1 MKTCVIYA
9 RYSSNNQTE
18 QSIEGQ
24 IRVCRE
30 YAQRNHLAVA
40 GTYIDRATT
49 GTNDNREQFQKMLKD
64 SDKKAWDYVLC
75 YKLDRFSRNK
85 YEMAIHRKHLKD
97 NGVKILSAME
107 NIPDSPEGILLE
119 SLLEGMNQ
127 YYSEELSQKTKRGLR
142 ETRIKGNYMGGPINY
157 GYKVVHEIIGEQTV
171 AKVAINEDEAPV
183 LLHIFEAYAAG
194 NRIPDI
200 VRELDDKGIKNRGN
214 PFTVNS
220 IYFMLQQEKYTGVY
234 NIHNETFTHIYP
246 AIIPKELFQIVRKR
260 IDKNKTGK
268 HVIGVDYILM
278 GKCYCGY
285 CGHKLRSA
293 AGTTTNGTILR
304 YYRCPYS
311 KKDVNCHN
319 KSVRK
324 EALEDIVTNVLA
336 EELTKPDN
344 LKFLT
349 DKVFELYCVNVQDG
363 SNLHRYEKEL
373 AATDKAIKNI
383 LTAIEE
389 GIFTPSTK
397 QRLTELEEK
406 KIRLEQAITIES
418 AKEKNLL
425 TKEDIVR
432 YITDAVKLSA
442 KQMIELLVER
452 IDVHVDKICIK
463 LRYSDTPPDI
473 TTDPTDKDSLSDN
486 DIKEIEQNTANARP
500 DRKFSCRGF
509 LLFSFTKEHEIS
521 QIRTYKSGRS
531 RVFTYTTTFM
541 LEIYISVASDLLK
554 KPAHFTPKRLKS
566 ARFYILLRLVTRPC
580 TGRDNAFRSAAG
592 PCREGCFS
600 GVPPHPQAPFPCIR
614 GCLPPRRKALRPCT
628 P

>member
-1 MKTCVIYA
+1 MKTAVVYA
-9 RYSSNNQTE
+9 RYSSDNQTE

-24 IRVCRE
+24 LRVCRE
-30 YAQRNHLAVA
+30 YAQRNNIIILD
-40 GTYIDRATT
+40 TYIDRAMT
-49 GTNDNREQFQKMLKD
+49 GTNDNRPDFQRMLRD
-64 SDKKAWDYVLC
+64 SAGRRWDYVLV

-97 NGVKILSAME
+97 NGVKILSAKE
-107 NIPDSPEGILLE
+107 NIPETPEGVLLE

-157 GYKVVHEIIGEQTV
+157 GYSIKHENIGDQIAAKVV
-171 AKVAINEDEAPV
+171 INETEAPI

-234 NIHNETFTHIYP
+234 NFNGETFTHIYP
-246 AIIPKELFQIVRKR
+246 AIIPKELFRIVRKR

-268 HVIGVDYILM
+268 HVVGVDYILM

-285 CGHKLRSA
+285 CGRQLRSA
-293 AGTTTNGTILR
+293 AGTTTDGTILR
-304 YYRCPYS
+304 HYRCPYS

-324 EALEDIVTNVLA
+324 EVLEEIVTNVLA
-336 EELTKPDN
+336 EELTQPDN

-349 DKVFELYCVNVQDG
+349 DKVFELYCTQAQNN

-383 LTAIEE
+383 LTALEE

-397 QRLTELEEK
+397 QRLNELEEK
-406 KIRLEQAITIES
+406 KARIENAITIES

-425 TKEDIVR
+425 TKADIER
-432 YITDAVKLSA
+432 YICDAVKLTA

-452 IDVHVDKICIK
+452 IDVYADKICIK
-463 LRYSDTPPDI
+463 LKYSDTPPDN
-473 TTDPTDKDSLSDN
+473 PTDFSDDKFPNATTPLPYDTEKFSNDATPSEQAPSDCGTFQDSQPSALQHDP
-486 DIKEIEQNTANARP
+486 ANSIRP

-521 QIRTYKSGRS
+521 QPRIYKSGRFS
-531 RVFTYTTTFM
+531 IFKYTRTFM
-541 LEIYISVASDLLK
+541 LEIYI
-554 KPAHFTPKRLKS
+554 
-566 ARFYILLRLVTRPC
+566 
-580 TGRDNAFRSAAG
+580 
-592 PCREGCFS
+592 
-600 GVPPHPQAPFPCIR
+600 
-614 GCLPPRRKALRPCT
+614 
-628 P
+628 

>member
-30 YAQRNHLAVA
+30 YAQRNNLAVA
-40 GTYIDRATT
+40 GTYIDRALT

-85 YEMAIHRKHLKD
+85 YEMAIHRKYLKD

-157 GYKVVHEIIGEQTV
+157 GYSVKHENIGDQTV
-171 AKVAINEDEAPV
+171 AKVVINEEEAPI
-183 LLHIFEAYAAG
+183 LLHMFEAYAAG

-200 VRELDDKGIKNRGN
+200 VRELDDKGVKNRGN

-234 NIHNETFTHIYP
+234 NFNGETFTHIYP

-268 HVIGVDYILM
+268 HVIGVDYFLM

-285 CGHKLRSA
+285 CGKQLRSA
-293 AGTTTNGTILR
+293 AGTTTDGTILR

-324 EALEDIVTNVLA
+324 EVLEQIVIDALTN
-336 EELTKPDN
+336 EITKPENIALITDN
-344 LKFLT
+344 VFALYTAKFT
-349 DKVFELYCVNVQDG
+349 DD
-363 SNLHRYEKEL
+363 SDLHRYEKEL

-383 LTAIEE
+383 LAAIEE

-418 AKEKNLL
+418 AKEKNML
-425 TKEDIVR
+425 TKTDIER
-432 YITDAVKLSA
+432 YICDAVKLTA
-442 KQMIELLVER
+442 KQMVELLVER
-452 IDVHVDKICIK
+452 IDVYADKICIK
-463 LRYSDTPPDI
+463 LKYSDTPIKP
-473 TTDPTDKDSLSDN
+473 PTDFSDTAQTDTLQEFSDAAAN
-486 DIKEIEQNTANARP
+486 NADLCDIKSSQMEMQTYNHNNSENP
-500 DRKFSCRGF
+500 DRKISCWGF

-521 QIRTYKSGRS
+521 QTRTYKSGRS
-531 RVFTYTTTFM
+531 RIFKYTRTFM
-541 LEIYISVASDLLK
+541 LEIYI
-554 KPAHFTPKRLKS
+554 
-566 ARFYILLRLVTRPC
+566 
-580 TGRDNAFRSAAG
+580 
-592 PCREGCFS
+592 
-600 GVPPHPQAPFPCIR
+600 
-614 GCLPPRRKALRPCT
+614 
-628 P
+628 

>member
-30 YAQRNHLAVA
+30 YAQRNNLAVA

-75 YKLDRFSRNK
+75 YKLDQFSRNK

-107 NIPDSPEGILLE
+107 NITETPEGVLLE

-127 YYSEELSQKTKRGLR
+127 YYSEELSQKTKRGLH

-157 GYKVVHEIIGEQTV
+157 GYKVVHETTGEQTA
-171 AKVAINEDEAPV
+171 AKVAINEEEAPI

-200 VRELDDKGIKNRGN
+200 VRELDDKGVKNRGN

-220 IYFMLQQEKYTGVY
+220 IYFMLQQEKYTGTY
-234 NIHNETFTHIYP
+234 TIHGEIFTHIYP
-246 AIIPKELFQIVRKR
+246 AIIPKELYKIVRKR
-260 IDKNKTGK
+260 IDANKTGK

-278 GKCYCGY
+278 GKCFCGY
-285 CGHKLRSA
+285 CGRQLRST
-293 AGTTTNGTILR
+293 AGTTTDGTILR

-324 EALEDIVTNVLA
+324 EVLEQIVIDALTN
-336 EELTKPDN
+336 EITKPENIALITDN
-344 LKFLT
+344 VFALYTAKFT
-349 DKVFELYCVNVQDG
+349 DD
-363 SNLHRYEKEL
+363 SDLHRYEKEL
-373 AATDKAIKNI
+373 SATDKAIKNI

-406 KIRLEQAITIES
+406 KVRLEQAVTVES

-425 TKEDIVR
+425 TKEDIER
-432 YITDAVKLSA
+432 YITAAVKLSA
-442 KQMIELLVER
+442 KQMVELLVER
-452 IDVHVDKICIK
+452 IDVYADKICIK
-463 LRYSDTPPDI
+463 LRYSDTPIKP
-473 TTDPTDKDSLSDN
+473 PTDFSDTAQTDTLQEFSDAAAN
-486 DIKEIEQNTANARP
+486 NADLCDIKSSQMEMRTYNHNNSENP
-500 DRKFSCRGF
+500 DRNNSCRGF
-509 LLFSFTKEHEIS
+509 LLFSFTKAHEIS
-521 QIRTYKSGRS
+521 QTRTYKSGRS
-531 RVFTYTTTFM
+531 RIFTYTRTFM
-541 LEIYISVASDLLK
+541 LEIYI
-554 KPAHFTPKRLKS
+554 
-566 ARFYILLRLVTRPC
+566 
-580 TGRDNAFRSAAG
+580 
-592 PCREGCFS
+592 
-600 GVPPHPQAPFPCIR
+600 
-614 GCLPPRRKALRPCT
+614 
-628 P
+628 

>member
-30 YAQRNHLAVA
+30 YAQRNNLAVA
-40 GTYIDRATT
+40 GTYIDRALT

-157 GYKVVHEIIGEQTV
+157 GYSIKHENIGDQIAAKVV
-171 AKVAINEDEAPV
+171 INETEAPI

-234 NIHNETFTHIYP
+234 NFNGETFTHIYP

-268 HVIGVDYILM
+268 HVIGVDYFLM

-285 CGHKLRSA
+285 CGKQLRSA
-293 AGTTTNGTILR
+293 AGTTTDGTILR

-324 EALEDIVTNVLA
+324 EVLEQIVIDALTN
-336 EELTKPDN
+336 EITKPENIALITDN
-344 LKFLT
+344 VFALYTAKFT
-349 DKVFELYCVNVQDG
+349 DD
-363 SNLHRYEKEL
+363 SDLHRYEKEL

-406 KIRLEQAITIES
+406 KVRLEQAVTVES

-425 TKEDIVR
+425 TKADIER
-432 YITDAVKLSA
+432 YICDAVKLTA

-452 IDVHVDKICIK
+452 IDVYADKICIK
-463 LRYSDTPPDI
+463 LRCSDTPIKP
-473 TTDPTDKDSLSDN
+473 PTDFSDTAQTDTLQEFSDAAAN
-486 DIKEIEQNTANARP
+486 NADLCDIKSSQMEMQTYNHNNSENP
-500 DRKFSCRGF
+500 DRKISCWGF

-521 QIRTYKSGRS
+521 QTRTYKSGRS
-531 RVFTYTTTFM
+531 RIFKYTRTFM
-541 LEIYISVASDLLK
+541 LEIYI
-554 KPAHFTPKRLKS
+554 
-566 ARFYILLRLVTRPC
+566 
-580 TGRDNAFRSAAG
+580 
-592 PCREGCFS
+592 
-600 GVPPHPQAPFPCIR
+600 
-614 GCLPPRRKALRPCT
+614 
-628 P
+628 

>member
-30 YAQRNHLAVA
+30 YAQRNNLAVA
-40 GTYIDRATT
+40 GTYIDRALT

-157 GYKVVHEIIGEQTV
+157 GYSIKHENIGDQIAAKVV
-171 AKVAINEDEAPV
+171 INETEAPI

-234 NIHNETFTHIYP
+234 NFNGETFTHIYP

-268 HVIGVDYILM
+268 HVIGVDYFLM

-285 CGHKLRSA
+285 CGKQLRSA
-293 AGTTTNGTILR
+293 AGTTTDGTILR

-324 EALEDIVTNVLA
+324 EVLEQIVIDALTN
-336 EELTKPDN
+336 EITKPENIALITDN
-344 LKFLT
+344 VFALYTAKFT
-349 DKVFELYCVNVQDG
+349 DD
-363 SNLHRYEKEL
+363 SDLHRYEKEL

-383 LTAIEE
+383 LAAIEE

-418 AKEKNLL
+418 AKEKNML
-425 TKEDIVR
+425 TKTDIER
-432 YITDAVKLSA
+432 YICDAVKLTA
-442 KQMIELLVER
+442 KQMVELLVER
-452 IDVHVDKICIK
+452 IDVYADKICIK
-463 LRYSDTPPDI
+463 LKYSDTPIKP
-473 TTDPTDKDSLSDN
+473 PTDFSDTAQTDTLQEFSDAAAN
-486 DIKEIEQNTANARP
+486 NADLCDIKSSQMEMQTYNHNNSENP
-500 DRKFSCRGF
+500 DRKISCWGF

-521 QIRTYKSGRS
+521 QTRTYKSGRS
-531 RVFTYTTTFM
+531 RIFKYTRTFM
-541 LEIYISVASDLLK
+541 LEIYI
-554 KPAHFTPKRLKS
+554 
-566 ARFYILLRLVTRPC
+566 
-580 TGRDNAFRSAAG
+580 
-592 PCREGCFS
+592 
-600 GVPPHPQAPFPCIR
+600 
-614 GCLPPRRKALRPCT
+614 
-628 P
+628 

>member
-1 MKTCVIYA
+1 M
-9 RYSSNNQTE
+9 
-18 QSIEGQ
+18 
-24 IRVCRE
+24 
-30 YAQRNHLAVA
+30 A
-40 GTYIDRATT
+40 GTYIDRALT

-157 GYKVVHEIIGEQTV
+157 GYSIKHENIGDQIAAKVV
-171 AKVAINEDEAPV
+171 INETEAPI

-234 NIHNETFTHIYP
+234 NFNGETFTHIYP

-268 HVIGVDYILM
+268 HVIGVDYFLM

-285 CGHKLRSA
+285 CGKQLRSA
-293 AGTTTNGTILR
+293 AGTTTDGTILR

-324 EALEDIVTNVLA
+324 EVLEQIVIDALTN
-336 EELTKPDN
+336 EITKPENIALITDN
-344 LKFLT
+344 VFALYTAKFT
-349 DKVFELYCVNVQDG
+349 DD
-363 SNLHRYEKEL
+363 SDLHRYEKEL

-383 LTAIEE
+383 LAAIEE

-418 AKEKNLL
+418 AKEKNML
-425 TKEDIVR
+425 TKTDIER
-432 YITDAVKLSA
+432 YICDAVKLTA
-442 KQMIELLVER
+442 KQMVELLVER
-452 IDVHVDKICIK
+452 IDVYADKICIK
-463 LRYSDTPPDI
+463 LKYSDTPIKP
-473 TTDPTDKDSLSDN
+473 PTDFSDTAQTDTLQEFSDAAAN
-486 DIKEIEQNTANARP
+486 NADLCDIKSSQMEMQTYNHNNSENP
-500 DRKFSCRGF
+500 DRKISCWGF

-521 QIRTYKSGRS
+521 QTRTYKSRAWHLS
-531 RVFTYTTTFM
+531 
-541 LEIYISVASDLLK
+541 
-554 KPAHFTPKRLKS
+554 
-566 ARFYILLRLVTRPC
+566 
-580 TGRDNAFRSAAG
+580 
-592 PCREGCFS
+592 
-600 GVPPHPQAPFPCIR
+600 
-614 GCLPPRRKALRPCT
+614 
-628 P
+628 

>member
-30 YAQRNHLAVA
+30 YAQRNNLAVA

-157 GYKVVHEIIGEQTV
+157 GYKVVHETTGEQTA
-171 AKVAINEDEAPV
+171 AKVAVNEAEAPI

-200 VRELDDKGIKNRGN
+200 VRELDDKGVKNRGN

-220 IYFMLQQEKYTGVY
+220 IYFMLQQEKYTGAY
-234 NIHNETFTHIYP
+234 NFNGETFTHIYP

-278 GKCYCGY
+278 GKCFCGY
-285 CGHKLRSA
+285 CGRQLRSA
-293 AGTTTNGTILR
+293 AGTTTDGTILR

-311 KKDVNCHN
+311 KKDPNCHN
-319 KSVRK
+319 QSVRK
-324 EALEDIVTNVLA
+324 EVLEQIVIDA
-336 EELTKPDN
+336 LTKEIAKPEN
-344 LKFLT
+344 ITLIT
-349 DKVFELYCVNVQDG
+349 NKVFELYCAKFADNTD
-363 SNLHRYEKEL
+363 LRRYEKEL

-383 LTAIEE
+383 LAAIEE

-406 KIRLEQAITIES
+406 KTRIEQPITVES
-418 AKEKNLL
+418 AREKNML
-425 TKEDIVR
+425 TKENIER
-432 YITDAVKLSA
+432 YITDAIKLSA
-442 KQMIELLVER
+442 KQTAELLVEC
-452 IDVHVDKICIK
+452 INVFADKICIK
-463 LRYSDTPPDI
+463 LKYSDNPIEP
-473 TTDPTDKDSLSDN
+473 PTDFSDEMSTQMDTDN
-486 DIKEIEQNTANARP
+486 THNTEIP
-500 DRKFSCRGF
+500 DRNCSCRGF
-509 LLFSFTKEHEIS
+509 LLFSFTKAHGIS
-521 QIRTYKSGRS
+521 QTRTYKSGRS
-531 RVFTYTTTFM
+531 RVFTYTRTFT
-541 LEIYISVASDLLK
+541 LEIYI
-554 KPAHFTPKRLKS
+554 
-566 ARFYILLRLVTRPC
+566 
-580 TGRDNAFRSAAG
+580 
-592 PCREGCFS
+592 
-600 GVPPHPQAPFPCIR
+600 
-614 GCLPPRRKALRPCT
+614 
-628 P
+628 

>member
-9 RYSSNNQTE
+9 RYSSNSQTE

-30 YAQRNHLAVA
+30 YAQRNNLAVA
-40 GTYIDRATT
+40 GTYIDRALT

-157 GYKVVHEIIGEQTV
+157 GYKVVHEVVGEQTV
-171 AKVAINEDEAPV
+171 AKVAVNEAEAPI

-194 NRIPDI
+194 KRIPDI
-200 VRELDDKGIKNRGN
+200 VRELDDRGIRNRGN

-234 NIHNETFTHIYP
+234 NFNGETFTHIYP

-278 GKCYCGY
+278 GKCLCGY
-285 CGHKLRSA
+285 CRHKLRSA
-293 AGTTTNGTILR
+293 AGTTTDGTILR

-324 EALEDIVTNVLA
+324 EVLEQIVIDALTN
-336 EELTKPDN
+336 EITKPENIALITDN
-344 LKFLT
+344 VFALYTAKFT
-349 DKVFELYCVNVQDG
+349 DD
-363 SNLHRYEKEL
+363 SDLHRYEKEL
-373 AATDKAIKNI
+373 ATTDKAIKNI
-383 LTAIEE
+383 LAAIEE

-397 QRLTELEEK
+397 QRLNELEEK
-406 KIRLEQAITIES
+406 KVRLEQAVTVES

-425 TKEDIVR
+425 TKADIER
-432 YITDAVKLSA
+432 YICDAVKLTA

-452 IDVHVDKICIK
+452 IDVYADKICIK
-463 LRYSDTPPDI
+463 LRCSDTPIKP
-473 TTDPTDKDSLSDN
+473 PTDFSDTAQTDTLQEFSDAADN
-486 DIKEIEQNTANARP
+486 NADLCDIKSSQMEMRTYNHNNSENP
-500 DRKFSCRGF
+500 DRNNSCRDF

-521 QIRTYKSGRS
+521 RPRTYKSGRS
-531 RVFTYTTTFM
+531 RIFTYTRTFM
-541 LEIYISVASDLLK
+541 LEIYI
-554 KPAHFTPKRLKS
+554 
-566 ARFYILLRLVTRPC
+566 
-580 TGRDNAFRSAAG
+580 
-592 PCREGCFS
+592 
-600 GVPPHPQAPFPCIR
+600 
-614 GCLPPRRKALRPCT
+614 
-628 P
+628 

>member
-9 RYSSNNQTE
+9 RYSSNSQTE

-30 YAQRNHLAVA
+30 YAQRNNLAVA
-40 GTYIDRATT
+40 GTYIDRALT

-157 GYKVVHEIIGEQTV
+157 GYSIKHENIGDQIAAKVV
-171 AKVAINEDEAPV
+171 INETEAPI

-234 NIHNETFTHIYP
+234 NFNGETFTHIYP

-268 HVIGVDYILM
+268 HVIGVDYFLM

-285 CGHKLRSA
+285 CGKQLRSA
-293 AGTTTNGTILR
+293 AGTTTDGTILR

-324 EALEDIVTNVLA
+324 EVLEQIFLDALTN
-336 EELTKPDN
+336 EITKPENIALITDN
-344 LKFLT
+344 VFALYTAKFT
-349 DKVFELYCVNVQDG
+349 DD
-363 SNLHRYEKEL
+363 SDLHRYEKEL

-383 LTAIEE
+383 LAAIEE

-418 AKEKNLL
+418 AKEKNML
-425 TKEDIVR
+425 TKTDIER
-432 YITDAVKLSA
+432 YICDAVKLTA
-442 KQMIELLVER
+442 KQMVELLVER
-452 IDVHVDKICIK
+452 IDVYADKICIK
-463 LRYSDTPPDI
+463 LKYSDTPIKP
-473 TTDPTDKDSLSDN
+473 PTDFSDTAQTDTLQEFSDAAAN
-486 DIKEIEQNTANARP
+486 NADLCDIKSSQMEMQTYNHNNSENP
-500 DRKFSCRGF
+500 DRKISCRGF

-521 QIRTYKSGRS
+521 QTRTYKSGRS

-541 LEIYISVASDLLK
+541 LEIYI
-554 KPAHFTPKRLKS
+554 
-566 ARFYILLRLVTRPC
+566 
-580 TGRDNAFRSAAG
+580 
-592 PCREGCFS
+592 
-600 GVPPHPQAPFPCIR
+600 
-614 GCLPPRRKALRPCT
+614 
-628 P
+628 

>member
-30 YAQRNHLAVA
+30 YAQRNNLAVA

-107 NIPDSPEGILLE
+107 NIPETPEGVLLE

-127 YYSEELSQKTKRGLR
+127 YYSEELSQKTKRELR

-157 GYKVVHEIIGEQTV
+157 GYSIKHENVGDQTVSKVV
-171 AKVAINEDEAPV
+171 INEDEAPV

-200 VRELDDKGIKNRGN
+200 VRELDDKGIRNRGN

-220 IYFMLQQEKYTGVY
+220 LYFMLQQEKYTGTY
-234 NIHNETFTHIYP
+234 TIHGETFTHIYP
-246 AIIPKELFQIVRKR
+246 AIIPKELYQIVRKR
-260 IDKNKTGK
+260 VDANKTGK

-278 GKCYCGY
+278 GKCFCGY
-285 CGHKLRSA
+285 CGRQLRSA
-293 AGTTTNGTILR
+293 AGTTTDGTILR

-324 EALEDIVTNVLA
+324 EVLEEIIINTLT

-344 LKFLT
+344 LNFLT
-349 DKVFELYCVNVQDG
+349 DKVFELYCENQND
-363 SNLHRYEKEL
+363 SNLRRYEKEL
-373 AATDKAIKNI
+373 AATDKAITNI
-383 LTAIEE
+383 LKAIEE

-406 KIRLEQAITIES
+406 KARIEQAITVES
-418 AKEKNLL
+418 ARGKNML
-425 TKEDIVR
+425 TKEDIER
-432 YITDAVKLSA
+432 YITDAIKLSA
-442 KQMIELLVER
+442 KQMVELLVER
-452 IDVHVDKICIK
+452 IDVFADKICIK
-463 LRYSDTPPDI
+463 LKYSDTPIEP
-473 TTDPTDKDSLSDN
+473 PTDFSDEMSTQMGTDNTHNN
-486 DIKEIEQNTANARP
+486 DNP
-500 DRKFSCRGF
+500 DRNNSCRGF
-509 LLFSFTKEHEIS
+509 LLFSFTRTHEIT
-521 QIRTYKSGRS
+521 QTRTYKSGRS
-531 RVFTYTTTFM
+531 HVFTYTRTFI
-541 LEIYISVASDLLK
+541 LEIYI
-554 KPAHFTPKRLKS
+554 
-566 ARFYILLRLVTRPC
+566 
-580 TGRDNAFRSAAG
+580 
-592 PCREGCFS
+592 
-600 GVPPHPQAPFPCIR
+600 
-614 GCLPPRRKALRPCT
+614 
-628 P
+628 

>member
-30 YAQRNHLAVA
+30 YAQRNDIAVT

-85 YEMAIHRKHLKD
+85 YEMAIHRKYLKD

-157 GYKVVHEIIGEQTV
+157 GYKIVHETTGEQTA
-171 AKVAINEDEAPV
+171 AKVAVNETEAPI

-200 VRELDDKGIKNRGN
+200 VRELDDKGVKNRGN

-234 NIHNETFTHIYP
+234 NFNSETFTHIYP

-278 GKCYCGY
+278 GKCFCGY
-285 CGHKLRSA
+285 CGRQLRSA
-293 AGTTTNGTILR
+293 AGTTTDGTILR

-324 EALEDIVTNVLA
+324 EVLEEIVTNVLA

-521 QIRTYKSGRS
+521 RPRTYKSGRS
-531 RVFTYTTTFM
+531 RIFTYTRTFM
-541 LEIYISVASDLLK
+541 LEIYI
-554 KPAHFTPKRLKS
+554 
-566 ARFYILLRLVTRPC
+566 
-580 TGRDNAFRSAAG
+580 
-592 PCREGCFS
+592 
-600 GVPPHPQAPFPCIR
+600 
-614 GCLPPRRKALRPCT
+614 
-628 P
+628 

>member
-1 MKTCVIYA
+1 MIYRGQYIAFPFLFLRRKTKNKFRKEENQTKTCVIYA
-9 RYSSNNQTE
+9 RYSSDRQTE

-24 IRVCRE
+24 LRDCRE
-30 YAQRNHLAVA
+30 YAQRNDIAIV
-40 GTYIDRATT
+40 GTYIDRAMT

-97 NGVKILSAME
+97 NGVKILSAKE
-107 NIPDSPEGILLE
+107 NIPETPEGVLLE

-157 GYKVVHEIIGEQTV
+157 GYKVVHETTGEQTA
-171 AKVAINEDEAPV
+171 AKVAVNEAEAPI

-200 VRELDDKGIKNRGN
+200 ARELDDKGITNRGN

-234 NIHNETFTHIYP
+234 NFNSETFTHIYP

-278 GKCYCGY
+278 GKCFCGY
-285 CGHKLRSA
+285 CGRQLRSA
-293 AGTTTNGTILR
+293 AGTTTDGTILR
-304 YYRCPYS
+304 YYRCAYS

-324 EALEDIVTNVLA
+324 EVLEDIVTNVLA

-373 AATDKAIKNI
+373 AATDKAITNI
-383 LTAIEE
+383 LKAIEE

-406 KIRLEQAITIES
+406 KTHIEQAIIVEN
-418 AKEKNLL
+418 AKEKNML
-425 TKEDIVR
+425 TKEDIER
-432 YITDAVKLSA
+432 YICDAVKLTA

-452 IDVHVDKICIK
+452 IDVYADKICIK

-473 TTDPTDKDSLSDN
+473 PTDPTDNDSLSDN
-486 DIKEIEQNTANARP
+486 DIKEIEQNTAQARP
-500 DRKFSCRGF
+500 DRKFSCRGALVF
-509 LLFSFTKEHEIS
+509 TFSKSHTIS
-521 QIRTYKSGRS
+521 RQHTYKSGRT
-531 RVFTYTTTFM
+531 RIYTCATNFIVE
-541 LEIYISVASDLLK
+541 LYI
-554 KPAHFTPKRLKS
+554 
-566 ARFYILLRLVTRPC
+566 
-580 TGRDNAFRSAAG
+580 
-592 PCREGCFS
+592 
-600 GVPPHPQAPFPCIR
+600 
-614 GCLPPRRKALRPCT
+614 
-628 P
+628 

>member
-30 YAQRNHLAVA
+30 YAQRNDIAVA

-64 SDKKAWDYVLC
+64 SDKKTWDYVLC

-157 GYKVVHEIIGEQTV
+157 GYKIVHETTGEQTA
-171 AKVAINEDEAPV
+171 AKVAVNEAEAPI

-200 VRELDDKGIKNRGN
+200 VRELDDKGIKNRCN

-234 NIHNETFTHIYP
+234 NFNGETFTHIYP

-285 CGHKLRSA
+285 CGRQLRSA
-293 AGTTTNGTILR
+293 AGTTTDGTILR

-324 EALEDIVTNVLA
+324 EVLEDIVTNVLA

-349 DKVFELYCVNVQDG
+349 DKVFDLYCARAQDD
-363 SNLHRYEKEL
+363 SDLHRYEKEL

-383 LTAIEE
+383 LAAIEE

-406 KIRLEQAITIES
+406 KVRLEQAVTVES

-425 TKEDIVR
+425 TKEDIER

-442 KQMIELLVER
+442 KQMIELLVEC
-452 IDVHVDKICIK
+452 IDVYADKICIK
-463 LRYSDTPPDI
+463 LKYSDTPIKP
-473 TTDPTDKDSLSDN
+473 PTDFSDTAQTDTLQEFSDAAAN
-486 DIKEIEQNTANARP
+486 NADLCDIKSSQMEMRTYNHNNSENP
-500 DRKFSCRGF
+500 DRNNSCRGF
-509 LLFSFTKEHEIS
+509 LLFSFTKTHEIS
-521 QIRTYKSGRS
+521 QTRTYKSGRT
-531 RVFTYTTTFM
+531 RTFTCSTTFIV
-541 LEIYISVASDLLK
+541 E
-554 KPAHFTPKRLKS
+554 
-566 ARFYILLRLVTRPC
+566 FYI
-580 TGRDNAFRSAAG
+580 
-592 PCREGCFS
+592 
-600 GVPPHPQAPFPCIR
+600 
-614 GCLPPRRKALRPCT
+614 
-628 P
+628 

>member
-1 MKTCVIYA
+1 MKTAVVYA
-9 RYSSNNQTE
+9 RYSSDNQTE

-24 IRVCRE
+24 LRVCRE
-30 YAQRNHLAVA
+30 YAQRNNIIILD
-40 GTYIDRATT
+40 TYIDRAMT
-49 GTNDNREQFQKMLKD
+49 GTNDNRPDFQRMLRD
-64 SDKKAWDYVLC
+64 SAGRRWDYVLV

-85 YEMAIHRKHLKD
+85 YETAIHKKTLHD
-97 NGVKILSAME
+97 NGVKVLSAME
-107 NIPDSPEGILLE
+107 NIPDTPEGIILE

-157 GYKVVHEIIGEQTV
+157 GYPVKHENIGEQTV
-171 AKVAINEDEAPV
+171 AKVAINEEEAPI

-194 NRIPDI
+194 KRIPDI

-214 PFTVNS
+214 PFTINS

-234 NIHNETFTHIYP
+234 SFNGETFTHIYP
-246 AIIPKELFQIVRKR
+246 AIIPKELFRIVRKR

-268 HVIGVDYILM
+268 HIIGVDYILM
-278 GKCYCGY
+278 GKCFCGY
-285 CGHKLRSA
+285 CGRQLRSA
-293 AGTTTNGTILR
+293 AGTTTDGTILR

-324 EALEDIVTNVLA
+324 EVLEDIVTNVLA

-349 DKVFELYCVNVQDG
+349 DKVFELYCAKAADD
-363 SNLHRYEKEL
+363 SDLHRYEKEL
-373 AATDKAIKNI
+373 IATDKAIKNI
-383 LTAIEE
+383 LAAIEE

-442 KQMIELLVER
+442 KQMVELLVER
-452 IDVHVDKICIK
+452 IDVYADKICIK
-463 LRYSDTPPDI
+463 LKYSDTPPD
-473 TTDPTDKDSLSDN
+473 PTDFSDDKFPNATTPLPYDTEKFSN
-486 DIKEIEQNTANARP
+486 DATPSGQAPSDCGTFQDAQPSALQHDPANSIRP
-500 DRKFSCRGF
+500 DRKIPCRGF

-521 QIRTYKSGRS
+521 RPRTYKSGRS
-531 RVFTYTTTFM
+531 RVFTYTRTFM
-541 LEIYISVASDLLK
+541 LEIYI
-554 KPAHFTPKRLKS
+554 
-566 ARFYILLRLVTRPC
+566 
-580 TGRDNAFRSAAG
+580 
-592 PCREGCFS
+592 
-600 GVPPHPQAPFPCIR
+600 
-614 GCLPPRRKALRPCT
+614 
-628 P
+628 

>member
-30 YAQRNHLAVA
+30 YAQRNNLAVA

-75 YKLDRFSRNK
+75 YKLNRFSRNK

-157 GYKVVHEIIGEQTV
+157 GYSIKHENIGDQIAAKVV
-171 AKVAINEDEAPV
+171 INETEASI

-200 VRELDDKGIKNRGN
+200 VRELDDKGVKNRGN

-234 NIHNETFTHIYP
+234 SFNGETFTHIYP

-278 GKCYCGY
+278 GKYFCGY
-285 CGHKLRSA
+285 CGRQLRSA
-293 AGTTTNGTILR
+293 AGTTTDGTILR

-324 EALEDIVTNVLA
+324 EVLEEIIINTLT
-336 EELTKPDN
+336 EELTKSDN

-349 DKVFELYCVNVQDG
+349 DKVFDLYCENQND
-363 SNLHRYEKEL
+363 SNLRRYEKEL
-373 AATDKAIKNI
+373 AATDKAITNI
-383 LTAIEE
+383 LKAIEE

-406 KIRLEQAITIES
+406 KTHIEQAIIVEN

-425 TKEDIVR
+425 TRADIER
-432 YITDAVKLSA
+432 YICDAVKLSA

-452 IDVHVDKICIK
+452 IDVYADKICIK

-473 TTDPTDKDSLSDN
+473 PTDFSDDKFPNATTPLPYDTEKFSNDATPSEQAPSDCGTFQDSQPSALQHDP
-486 DIKEIEQNTANARP
+486 ANSIRP

-509 LLFSFTKEHEIS
+509 LLFSFTKTHEIS
-521 QIRTYKSGRS
+521 QTRTYKSGRS
-531 RVFTYTTTFM
+531 RVFTYTRTFT
-541 LEIYISVASDLLK
+541 LEIYI
-554 KPAHFTPKRLKS
+554 
-566 ARFYILLRLVTRPC
+566 
-580 TGRDNAFRSAAG
+580 
-592 PCREGCFS
+592 
-600 GVPPHPQAPFPCIR
+600 
-614 GCLPPRRKALRPCT
+614 
-628 P
+628 

>member
-30 YAQRNHLAVA
+30 YAQRNNLAVA

-85 YEMAIHRKHLKD
+85 YEMAIHRKYLKD
-97 NGVKILSAME
+97 NGVIILSAME

-157 GYKVVHEIIGEQTV
+157 GYSIKHENIGDQIAAKVV
-171 AKVAINEDEAPV
+171 INETEASI

-200 VRELDDKGIKNRGN
+200 VRELDDKGVKNRGN

-234 NIHNETFTHIYP
+234 SFNGETFTHIYP

-268 HVIGVDYILM
+268 HVVGVDYILM

-293 AGTTTNGTILR
+293 AGTTTDGTILR

-324 EALEDIVTNVLA
+324 EVLEQIVIDALTN
-336 EELTKPDN
+336 EITKPENIALITDN
-344 LKFLT
+344 VFALYTAKFT
-349 DKVFELYCVNVQDG
+349 DD
-363 SNLHRYEKEL
+363 SDLHRYEKEL
-373 AATDKAIKNI
+373 SATDKAIKNM

-389 GIFTPSTK
+389 QQQQINDSVADLQSDETRAKKTLQKFSVEIRTIKRRVESLNLPGIPKDYLDYFFWVSYEIGKLADAINQVKIDMEDITK
-397 QRLTELEEK
+397 QLLIVQDDLTTLQEKTDDLRDSAELTERLIQYANRLSIDHEEINDAIAQAQNEFNRYNYPGSLEILEK
-406 KIRLEQAITIES
+406 AV
-418 AKEKNLL
+418 EKV
-425 TKEDIVR
+425 EPGS
-432 YITDAVKLSA
+432 Y
-442 KQMIELLVER
+442 KQMEQRYYAEL
-452 IDVHVDKICIK
+452 
-463 LRYSDTPPDI
+463 
-473 TTDPTDKDSLSDN
+473 
-486 DIKEIEQNTANARP
+486 
-500 DRKFSCRGF
+500 
-509 LLFSFTKEHEIS
+509 
-521 QIRTYKSGRS
+521 
-531 RVFTYTTTFM
+531 
-541 LEIYISVASDLLK
+541 
-554 KPAHFTPKRLKS
+554 KRNS
-566 ARFYILLRLVTRPC
+566 
-580 TGRDNAFRSAAG
+580 
-592 PCREGCFS
+592 
-600 GVPPHPQAPFPCIR
+600 
-614 GCLPPRRKALRPCT
+614 
-628 P
+628 